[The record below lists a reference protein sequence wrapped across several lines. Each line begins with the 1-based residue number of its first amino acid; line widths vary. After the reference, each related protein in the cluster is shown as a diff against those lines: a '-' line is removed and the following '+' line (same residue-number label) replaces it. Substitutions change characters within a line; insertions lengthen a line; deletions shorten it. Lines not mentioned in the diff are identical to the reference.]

1 MPRGISFNCHQKYM
15 FQVKKMLRGSWQ
27 LQSSGP
33 VSWERA
39 VIAHSFQER
48 KVGHSTL
55 SSRSVISENLSGR
68 GILDLIQTLF
78 WRRELKRELSLPPA
92 VGTEESRRGREGTVS
107 DLAGLSGAGEGQAG
121 LQVYSPELAA
131 PAPFPARAKGGLGL
145 TAGGWVLLG
154 PWPRCLRCAKQTE
167 ISPITAKDN
176 SVGTRCCFQ
185 Q

>member
-1 MPRGISFNCHQKYM
+1 MPRGVSFNCHQKYM

-48 KVGHSTL
+48 KVGRSTL

-68 GILDLIQTLF
+68 GLLDLIQILF
-78 WRRELKRELSLPPA
+78 WRRELKREPSLPPA

-121 LQVYSPELAA
+121 LRVYGRP
-131 PAPFPARAKGGLGL
+131 RAGCSCALPC
-145 TAGGWVLLG
+145 AGQGWAGANRWRLS
-154 PWPRCLRCAKQTE
+154 A
-167 ISPITAKDN
+167 
-176 SVGTRCCFQ
+176 VGTVAPLPPMCKANRSLTHYCKR
-185 Q
+185 